1 MKKFF
6 IISMFLIFAVYVSA
20 VLAEETV
27 RITNGEWPP
36 YLSKDLKGYGIAS
49 RIVTEAFAL
58 EGIKVEYGFFPWKRA
73 FYLAEKGEWDGAAVW
88 LRSPERERDFY
99 LSDPIVKSSYVFFH
113 LKSFGF
119 NWKNIDD
126 LRGLKIGATIGYD
139 YGEKFE
145 KAEKD
150 GIINVVRVPSDEQN
164 LMKLLH
170 GRIDIFPLDMEVG
183 YTMLYKMY
191 KPETISMITNHSLP
205 LRADPLHLLLTKKN
219 GKNAKLMEL
228 FNKGLKKLGE
238 KGEIDKFFEEAR
250 TESVKKIN

>member
-1 MKKFF
+1 MKKIL
-6 IISMFLIFAVYVSA
+6 IISLFLIISLSFSYAIA
-20 VLAEETV
+20 GETLK
-27 RITNGEWPP
+27 ITNGEWPP

-49 RIVTEAFAL
+49 RIVSEAFAL

-73 FYLAEKGEWDGAAVW
+73 YYLAEKGEWDGTAVW

-99 LSDPIVKSSYVFFH
+99 LSDPVVKSSYVFFH
-113 LKSFGF
+113 LKSLNFT
-119 NWKNIDD
+119 WKNIND
-126 LRGLKIGATIGYD
+126 LKGLKIGATIGYD

-145 KAEKD
+145 KAEKE
-150 GIINVVRVPSDEQN
+150 GIINVVRIPSDEQN

-191 KPETISMITNHSLP
+191 RPETVSMITNSLTP

-219 GKNAKLMEL
+219 VKNAKLMEL
-228 FNKGLKKLGE
+228 FNKGLKKLDE
-238 KGEIDKFFEEAR
+238 KGEIDKYFEEAR
-250 TESVKKIN
+250 SENVK